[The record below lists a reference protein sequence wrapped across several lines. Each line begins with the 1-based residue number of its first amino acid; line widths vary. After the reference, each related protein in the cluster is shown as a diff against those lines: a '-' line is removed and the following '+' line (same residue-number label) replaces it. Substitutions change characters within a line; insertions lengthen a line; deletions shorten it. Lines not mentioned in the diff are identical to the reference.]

1 MIKNILIV
9 EDEKPLRLA
18 LSRKLISEGFKVFE
32 AGNGQEGLQILAEK
46 NIDLILLDIIMPV
59 MDGIEMLREMKK
71 KRKYDIIKIIVLTN
85 LTEYSSDHEALRPHQ
100 KNYLI
105 KSNYS
110 LKDIVKKI
118 KKFRK

>member
-18 LSRKLISEGFKVFE
+18 LSKKLLGEGFQVFV
-32 AGNGQEGLQILAEK
+32 AGNGREGLQILAQK
-46 NIDLILLDIIMPV
+46 QIDLILLDILLPV
-59 MDGIEMLREMKK
+59 MDGIEMLKEMKK
-71 KRKYDIIKIIVLTN
+71 KRKYDTIKIIVLTN
-85 LTEYSSDHEALRPHQ
+85 LTEYSSDHEVLKPHQ

-110 LKDIVKKI
+110 LADIVKKI
-118 KKFRK
+118 KMFRK